1 MKKLGIL
8 LVAAFAC
15 LNSAVADEASWLTDL
30 SKAQSAAKQDNKLVL
45 MDFTGSDWC
54 PPCKA
59 LHKNVLTSKEFEEF
73 AKDKLV
79 LVLVD
84 FPNQKQLPAEQKK
97 ANDAL
102 LKKYSVG
109 SFPTIIILDSAGKQL
124 GLLEGYRGESPKD
137 FIAKVKEITAK
148 AS

>member
-1 MKKLGIL
+1 MKKIGIL
-8 LVAAFAC
+8 VVALFAWLNSVAAE
-15 LNSAVADEASWLTDL
+15 EATWLTDL
-30 SKAQSAAKQDNKLVL
+30 PKAQAAAKQDNKLVL

-59 LHKNVLTSKEFEEF
+59 LHKNVLTSKEFADY
-73 AKDKLV
+73 AKEKLV

-84 FPNQKQLPAEQKK
+84 FPNQKQLPADQKK

-102 LKKYSVG
+102 AKKYKVRA
-109 SFPTIIILDSAGKQL
+109 FPTVIVLDSTGKQL
-124 GLLEGYRGESPKD
+124 GLLEGYSGEGPKD
-137 FIAKVKEITAK
+137 FIAKIKKFK

>member
-1 MKKLGIL
+1 MKMIRIL
-8 LVAAFAC
+8 VVTAFAWM
-15 LNSAVADEASWLTDL
+15 NSVVADEAAWLTDL
-30 SKAQSAAKQDNKLVL
+30 SKAQTVAKQDSKLVL

-59 LHKNVLTSKEFEEF
+59 LHKNVLTSKDFEDF
-73 AKDKLV
+73 AKEKLV

-84 FPNQKQLPAEQKK
+84 FPNQKQLSAEQKK

-102 LKKYSVG
+102 AKQYKVRA
-109 SFPTIIILDSAGKQL
+109 FPTIIVLDDAGKQL
-124 GLLEGYRGESPKD
+124 GFFEGYNGESPKD
-137 FIAKVKEITAK
+137 FIAKVKKIAPK